1 MSMVAE
7 TQRNRIAAFLQAFC
21 AAKYVR
27 EDNIPCQ
34 IEEGLFLGSVGVAL
48 NKEALKNLNITHVLI
63 VAKSLDPAFPNDFT
77 YKKIDVLDT
86 SDTNLKEHFE
96 ECFDFIDSAR
106 KDGGGVLVHCF
117 AGRSRSVTIIL
128 AYLMKKHR
136 MSLSHALELVRSKR
150 PQVGPNPGFMLQ
162 LQNFEKSLEVI
173 QQSSTS
179 G

>member
-1 MSMVAE
+1 MVAE
-7 TQRNRIAAFLQAFC
+7 TQRNRIAAFLQAIC

-48 NKEALKNLNITHVLI
+48 NKEALKNHNITHVLI

-96 ECFDFIDSAR
+96 ECFYFIDSGR

-150 PQVGPNPGFMLQ
+150 PQVGPNPGFMIQ
-162 LQNFEKSLEVI
+162 LQSFQKSLEAI
-173 QQSSTS
+173 RDSTS